1 MRKLLLHLVPRNGFM
16 IFLVTFSVTGTIFS
30 FIDGIVP
37 EKKKDCGVVREK
49 IIVPG
54 GHKHSGD
61 LYLGV
66 DFENSGFKAMK
77 VSPETYMEY
86 QPGNEICFWLP
97 PVLTPGEF
105 VIFLEKAFSC
115 VFIFLYLLYNVIS
128 FHIY

>member
-54 GHKHSGD
+54 GHKQGGD

-77 VSPETYMEY
+77 VSPETYMDY
-86 QPGNEICFWLP
+86 QSGNKICFWLK

-105 VIFLEKAFSC
+105 RSYLGKVFSC

-128 FHIY
+128 HYVD

>member
-54 GHKHSGD
+54 GHKQGGD

-97 PVLTPGEF
+97 PVLTLS
-105 VIFLEKAFSC
+105 VFLISFEKFFSC
-115 VFIFLYLLYNVIS
+115 VFIFFYLLYNVIS
-128 FHIY
+128 HHAD

>member
-16 IFLVTFSVTGTIFS
+16 IFLVTFSVTGIVFS
-30 FIDGIVP
+30 FIDGIKP

-49 IIVPG
+49 IIVPVG
-54 GHKHSGD
+54 YKHGGD
-61 LYLGV
+61 LYLGI

-86 QPGNEICFWLP
+86 QPGNEICFWLK

-105 VIFLEKAFSC
+105 ISYLGKVFSC
-115 VFIFLYLLYNVIS
+115 IFIIFYLLYNVIS
-128 FHIY
+128 HHVD